1 MATKQ
6 TPKEKQTPAQPKQ
19 QAPAQAKQQAAL
31 APLLFDKSN
40 YTVMIAGLAVILL
53 GFALMSGGATSD
65 PNIFPKEEIYS
76 FRRITLAPIVVM
88 IGFGIELFAILKRPN
103 N

>member
-6 TPKEKQTPAQPKQ
+6 S
-19 QAPAQAKQQAAL
+19 AAA
-31 APLLFDKSN
+31 APLLFERTN
-40 YTVMIAGLAVILL
+40 YVIMIAGLVVILL

-65 PNIFPKEEIYS
+65 PNVFPKDEIYS
-76 FRRITLAPIVVM
+76 FRRITLAPIVVF